1 MQSATPKALFYS
13 YLVYFRDRVL
23 IDGDLSIDTSPWIAV
38 PMPDTPK
45 LLSSLVDLAFEA
57 QLPEVVHQV
66 HASEPGTDNQH
77 ISFKVLVIRVVVW
90 ILCSMLIRGTNIRSE
105 VHHCG

>member
-1 MQSATPKALFYS
+1 MQSATPKTVFYR

-23 IDGDLSIDTSPWIAV
+23 VDGDLGIYSSPWIAV

-57 QLPEVVHQV
+57 QLSEVVHQV
-66 HASEPGTDNQH
+66 HTSEPGTDNQH
-77 ISFKVLVIRVVVW
+77 ISFEVLVIGVVVW
-90 ILCSMLIRGTNIRSE
+90 ILRSMLIRGTNIRSE